1 MSNAVVV
8 EQSRAMKTGLFTLNL
23 EELDE
28 PMRIIPTDAELA
40 GLRGQVLD
48 FCAKTIPETVFG
60 LERQGTMSDGDS
72 KAFFKALGQAGW
84 IGRHW
89 PEQYGGKSATHLET
103 AIIDEAL
110 GYARAPLSA
119 YLLSVKVFG
128 NSLLL
133 FGTEAQ
139 KSKYLPMITAGDAM
153 FCQGFSEP
161 MAGSDFGSLK
171 TTAIREGDEYVVNGH
186 KIWTSSAEVATHM
199 YLAARTDTQAV
210 KHRGISLFVLD
221 MATPGVRVNSFGTLG
236 GGVLNEVFLENVR
249 IPAEALLGAENR
261 GFHQAM
267 QSLDLERSCM
277 DRVGASKYSLDQ
289 LTEYVGAQ
297 GSDGRGGRLADVPA
311 VQEKVGELRA
321 KWQVARSFGYLIAR
335 NLDAGKGVS
344 AEFSFGKLYVGLLTQ
359 AIADATVDI
368 VGPQAQFEHGSSLAI
383 SNGLFPA
390 VFRASPALTLAG
402 GSSEIQRGVIAVRGL
417 GMPK

>member
-1 MSNAVVV
+1 
-8 EQSRAMKTGLFTLNL
+8 
-23 EELDE
+23 
-28 PMRIIPTDAELA
+28 MRIIPTEDEAAEL
-40 GLRGQVLD
+40 RGRVLD
-48 FCAKTIPETVFG
+48 FCQKTIPLTVRG

-72 KAFFKALGQAGW
+72 AAFFKALGEAGW

-89 PEQYGGKSATHLET
+89 PEQYGGRSASHLET

-128 NSLLL
+128 NSLML
-133 FGTEAQ
+133 FGTDEQ

-161 MAGSDFGSLK
+161 MAGSDFGSLR
-171 TTAIREGDEYVVNGH
+171 TSAVRTGNEYVVNGH

-199 YLAARTDTQAV
+199 YLAARTDPKAV

-221 MATPGVRVNSFGTLG
+221 MKTPGITVNSFATLG
-236 GGVLNEVFLENVR
+236 GGVLNEVFLSNVR
-249 IPAEALLGAENR
+249 IPAENLLGEENR

-267 QSLDLERSCM
+267 RSLDLERSCM
-277 DRVGASKYSLDQ
+277 DRVGAARLSLDR
-289 LTEYVGAQ
+289 LVEYVKRE
-297 GSDGRGGRLADVPA
+297 GSDCGRGRLADVSM
-311 VQEKVGELRA
+311 VQDKIGELRT
-321 KWQVARSFGYLIAR
+321 KLQVARSFGYMIAR

-359 AIADATVDI
+359 ALADATVDI
-368 VGPQAQFEHGSSLAI
+368 VGPLAQFEYGSDLAI
-383 SNGLFPA
+383 FDGLFPA

-402 GSSEIQRGVIAVRGL
+402 GSSEIQRGVIATRGL
-417 GMPK
+417 GLPK

>member
-1 MSNAVVV
+1 
-8 EQSRAMKTGLFTLNL
+8 
-23 EELDE
+23 
-28 PMRIIPTDAELA
+28 MRIIPTEDEAAEL
-40 GLRGQVLD
+40 RGRVLE
-48 FCAKTIPETVFG
+48 FCEKTIPLTVRG

-72 KAFFKALGQAGW
+72 AAFFKALGQAGW

-89 PEQYGGKSATHLET
+89 PEQYGGRSASHLET

-128 NSLLL
+128 NSLML
-133 FGTEAQ
+133 FGTDEQ

-161 MAGSDFGSLK
+161 TAGSDFGSLR
-171 TTAIREGDEYVVNGH
+171 TAAVRSGDKYVVNGH

-199 YLAARTDTQAV
+199 YLAARTDPKVV

-221 MATPGVRVNSFGTLG
+221 MNMPGVTVNSFPTLG
-236 GGVLNEVFLENVR
+236 GGVLNEVFLSDVHV
-249 IPAEALLGAENR
+249 PAENLLGEENR

-267 QSLDLERSCM
+267 RSLDLERSCM
-277 DRVGASKYSLDQ
+277 DRVGAARLSLDR
-289 LTEYVGAQ
+289 LVEYVKRE
-297 GSDGRGGRLADVPA
+297 GSDCGRGRLADVSM
-311 VQEKVGELRA
+311 VQDKIGELRT
-321 KWQVARSFGYLIAR
+321 KLQVARSFGYMIAR

-359 AIADATVDI
+359 ALADATVDI
-368 VGPQAQFEHGSSLAI
+368 VGPLAQFEYGSDLAI
-383 SNGLFPA
+383 FDGLFPA

-402 GSSEIQRGVIAVRGL
+402 GSSEIQRGIIATRGL
-417 GMPK
+417 GLPK